1 MKILNLYRKI
11 IIFIYKEIFTI
22 QKMVILKGKKLKHLD
37 DEINKT
43 VKLGN
48 DDRQFILRIPTKI
61 SDNSILKS
69 FKSKYIAEVI
79 INTKKPDQIIINLK
93 KNGRT

>member
-1 MKILNLYRKI
+1 
-11 IIFIYKEIFTI
+11 
-22 QKMVILKGKKLKHLD
+22 MVMREGKKVKHLD
-37 DEINKT
+37 DNINKT
-43 VKLGN
+43 IKLGN

-69 FKSKYIAEVI
+69 FKSKYLAEVI

-93 KNGRT
+93 KNART